1 MIDEKAHDL
10 GRLLGQTE
18 EYKALRRATDKLHED
33 QDLQKQLGEMDKLAH
48 QIQMAGRTGQE
59 PPAPLIEQYERLFS
73 TVQTHAVYQQL
84 AVAQENF
91 EKLMAKINE
100 KIYDG
105 IRKGAASPIIQLS

>member
-18 EYKALRRATDKLHED
+18 EYKALRRATDRLHED
-33 QDLQKQLGEMDKLAH
+33 VDLQKQLGEMDRLAQ
-48 QIQMAGRTGQE
+48 QIQQAGRAGQE
-59 PPAPLIEQYERLFS
+59 PPAPLIEQYEKLFA
-73 TVQTHAVYQQL
+73 TVQVHAVYQQL

-91 EKLMAKINE
+91 EKLMGKINE

-105 IRKGAASPIIQLS
+105 IKKGSASPIIQLG

>member
-18 EYKALRRATDKLHED
+18 EYKGLRRATERLQED
-33 QDLQKQLGEMDKLAH
+33 VELQKQLAEMDRLAQ
-48 QIQMAGRTGQE
+48 QIQLAGRTGQE
-59 PPAPLIEQYERLFS
+59 PPAALIEQYEKIFS
-73 TVQTHAVYQQL
+73 AVQAHAVYQQL

-100 KIYDG
+100 KIYEG

>member
-1 MIDEKAHDL
+1 MIDEKAQDL

-18 EYKALRRATDKLHED
+18 EYKALRRATDRLHED
-33 QDLQKQLGEMDKLAH
+33 ADLQKQLGEMDRLAQ
-48 QIQMAGRTGQE
+48 QIQMAGRSGQE
-59 PPAPLIEQYERLFS
+59 PPAAQIEQYERLFA
-73 TVQTHAVYQQL
+73 TVQAHAVYQQL

-105 IRKGAASPIIQLS
+105 IKKGAASPIIQLS